1 MEIPT
6 VCLRVPMGR
15 ARAADASSIFRVTVS
30 KWGVL
35 AKAGTEL
42 AHVHVSALP
51 KDFAAWKCFDNI
63 ILATGNSPDIK
74 GMSVVD
80 GTDMHF
86 STTLSCRR

>member
-1 MEIPT
+1 
-6 VCLRVPMGR
+6 MGR
-15 ARAADASSIFRVTVS
+15 ARAADASSISTVKAS

-35 AKAGTEL
+35 AKARTEL
-42 AHVHVSALP
+42 AHVHVCALP
-51 KDFAAWKCFDNI
+51 KDFAAWKCFANI
-63 ILATGNSPDIK
+63 ISATGNNQGIK